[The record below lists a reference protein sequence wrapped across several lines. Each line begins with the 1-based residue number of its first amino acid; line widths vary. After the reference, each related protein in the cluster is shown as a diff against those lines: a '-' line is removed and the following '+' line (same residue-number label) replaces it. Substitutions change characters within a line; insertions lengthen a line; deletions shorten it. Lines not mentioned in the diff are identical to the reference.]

1 MAVRALPVHRTGG
14 LEFHA
19 WDLAGAL
26 AARGHEVRL
35 LTSRAPARPAWEGR
49 ASDGVTVETLP
60 HGAPGDYSPAFW
72 WGVAGRT
79 RELARGGACD
89 VVHAQ
94 EFAGLFC
101 RPRGWRGVP
110 LVVTV
115 HGTMFTEVP
124 LDRRH
129 RARLGTAAKAAAV
142 WRHKA
147 RIALHPFF
155 VEMLRRA
162 DRVVTDSI
170 FTRRELVRI
179 HPALGAGAVVVP
191 LGIDAARYQPGEAA
205 AARAARPAGGPL
217 TVALLGRVQR
227 IKGLGVVLDAA
238 DLLRRAGTRI
248 RFVVGG
254 GGADLE
260 SLRTEAASRGLGEI
274 VEFHGPVPQD
284 AVGRF
289 LGGADLFLF
298 PDLTQPAFGLVAVE
312 AFLHGLPVVG
322 ARSGAIPEVVTDDA
336 GWLYDAWDA
345 GQLAGLLERIAADR
359 AGVPQRAA
367 AALEL
372 ARHHTAATMAERFEA
387 VALAGFGRRGGG

>member
-1 MAVRALPVHRTGG
+1 MAVRALPMHRTGG

-35 LTSRAPARPAWEGR
+35 LTSRAPARAAWEG
-49 ASDGVTVETLP
+49 DPPGGVTVETLR
-60 HGAPGDYSPAFW
+60 HGAPGDYSLAFW
-72 WGVAGRT
+72 RGVSRRA
-79 RELARGGACD
+79 RELARSGACD

-101 RPRGWRGVP
+101 GPSAWRGVP
-110 LVVTV
+110 FVVTV

-124 LDRRH
+124 LDRRY
-129 RARLGTAAKAAAV
+129 RAHLGAAAKLAAV
-142 WRHKA
+142 WRHKE
-147 RIALHPFF
+147 RLALHPFF

-162 DRVVTDSI
+162 DRLVTDSV
-170 FTRRELVRI
+170 FTRCELVRI
-179 HPALGAGAVVVP
+179 HPALGARALVVP
-191 LGIDAARYQPGEAA
+191 LGIDAARYQPEEAG
-205 AARAARPAGGPL
+205 AARASRPAGGAL

-227 IKGLGVVLDAA
+227 MKGLGVVLEAA
-238 DLLRRAGTRI
+238 DRLRNSGARI

-260 SLRTEAASRGLGEI
+260 SLRAEAASRGFGDM
-274 VEFHGPVPQD
+274 VEFRGPVPQEGM
-284 AVGRF
+284 GRF
-289 LGGADLFLF
+289 FGGADLFLF

-312 AFLHGLPVVG
+312 AFLHGLPVVA

-336 GWLYDAWDA
+336 GWLYDPWDA
-345 GQLAGLLERIAADR
+345 AQLAGLLERIAADR

-367 AALEL
+367 AAREL
-372 ARHHTAATMAERFEA
+372 VRHHTAAAMAERFEA
-387 VALAGFGRRGGG
+387 TALAGFADRSGR